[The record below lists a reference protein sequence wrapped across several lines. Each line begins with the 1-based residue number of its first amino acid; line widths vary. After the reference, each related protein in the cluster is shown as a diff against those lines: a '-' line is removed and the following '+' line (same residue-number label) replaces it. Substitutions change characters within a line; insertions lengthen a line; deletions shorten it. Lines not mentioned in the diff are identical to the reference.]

1 MDRCDVLHV
10 AALIGA
16 SLPLG
21 RLAMLLFTLLL
32 PPLSAPPASAADATA
47 KPAVLLVGDAVTR
60 QYAGKVRE
68 LLGERTVVDFL
79 TASLDQPSKLAEF
92 KVALGAKSPHYA
104 LIYFALEPAMARE
117 WDSDGR
123 PAESGGGQPRL
134 DPRQFRRILD
144 DLFRDVNRSGQK
156 LVWATAVPVPT
167 DMISLPA
174 ARLESF
180 NQLAA
185 NLAHSRRALLLDLH
199 DYVRIRR
206 ADLQRPGDFMLT
218 DTGINV
224 VASVVA
230 NKIEEVLLEGNEPG
244 LPHILVLGD
253 SISGQY
259 STFLR
264 EKLLHR
270 ANVRVGGTAYETQP
284 DWASVVRRE
293 ITERE
298 AEIGRPFDLIQ
309 FNWGLHA
316 LKWAQGTDYSM
327 RFKEGYS
334 RCVPLERYGAE
345 LEKLIVELKRTG
357 RRLVWATTTPA
368 NNGSQPDDAVA
379 YNAVARQIVQ
389 RHGLAVN
396 DLHAFVVQHRLAQ
409 NEPQNCHFP
418 RSSAEQ
424 LGHHVAATL
433 LEFAKQGA
441 SNAAR

>member
-1 MDRCDVLHV
+1 MDRRDVLQV

-21 RLAMLLFTLLL
+21 RLALLLITLLL
-32 PPLSAPPASAADATA
+32 APLSAPPASAAAATA
-47 KPAVLLVGDAVTR
+47 KPAVLLVGDAVTL

-68 LLGERTVVDFL
+68 LLGGRAVVDFL

-92 KVALGAKSPHYA
+92 KVALAAKAPHYA
-104 LIYFALEPAMARE
+104 LIYFALEPALARE

-123 PAESGGGQPRL
+123 PAASGRGQPRL
-134 DPRQFRRILD
+134 DLRQFRQLLD

-167 DMISLPA
+167 DMVSLPA

-206 ADLQRPGDFMLT
+206 ADLQRPGDFLLT
-218 DTGINV
+218 PTGV
-224 VASVVA
+224 DLVASVVA
-230 NKIEEVLLEGNEPG
+230 NRIEEVLLEGNEPG

-270 ANVRVGGTAYETQP
+270 ANVRVGGTAYDTQP
-284 DWASVVRRE
+284 DWASVVQRE

-298 AEIGRPFDLIQ
+298 AEIGRPLDLIQ